1 MSKNTQVKNNSL
13 PLLILALDFGG
24 SATKGIYCAFEQNN
38 PSSLVMEP
46 EVLKVSL
53 ESVTSHTQS
62 LGVTEPENV
71 AWVNYMGETF
81 VVGYLAKSKYY
92 ANEGLKEL
100 KYERAIAK
108 TVSAIWVVSQKVKLG
123 MKCRLA
129 LACLLPPGE
138 LENKESFYKQLLTVL
153 ADFVTPTGRMRVE
166 LIEFKCLPEGAGIYL
181 AYQKKL
187 GQAIKTKVIALPM
200 IGYRNAS
207 VLISN
212 KGIVA
217 ADGKT
222 SDLGMIRLL
231 EKILAKTSGQT
242 AAKLAPAVVA
252 AGNDVSTTPF
262 FRLLRST
269 NQANKQHE
277 LQQLQKAVK
286 LARSEYAVLLT
297 SWLDQVISISSVD
310 EILFCGGTADYL
322 RKELNSHYPG
332 TPCLWGVG
340 AEIPEQVD
348 TFSLGTRLA
357 DVYSVFL
364 YFSEQVHQRF
374 LPTHKASSR
383 GL

>member
-1 MSKNTQVKNNSL
+1 
-13 PLLILALDFGG
+13 
-24 SATKGIYCAFEQNN
+24 
-38 PSSLVMEP
+38 
-46 EVLKVSL
+46 
-53 ESVTSHTQS
+53 
-62 LGVTEPENV
+62 
-71 AWVNYMGETF
+71 MGETF

-108 TVSAIWVVSQKVKLG
+108 TVSAIWVVSQKLKLG

-138 LENKESFYKQLLTVL
+138 LENKESFHKQLLTVL
-153 ADFVTPTGRMRVE
+153 SDFLTPTGRMRVE

-187 GQAIKTKVIALPM
+187 GQAIKAKVIALAM

-231 EKILAKTSGQT
+231 EKILTKTSGQT
-242 AAKLAPAVVA
+242 AVKLAPAVVA
-252 AGNDVSTTPF
+252 AGSDVSITPF
-262 FRLLRST
+262 LRLLRST

-286 LARSEYAVLLT
+286 FARSEYAAVLT

-340 AEIPEQVD
+340 AEIPEQID
-348 TFSLGTRLA
+348 SFGLGSRLA

-364 YFSEQVHQRF
+364 YFSEQVNKCL
-374 LPTHKASSR
+374 LPTKNAIAR

>member
-1 MSKNTQVKNNSL
+1 
-13 PLLILALDFGG
+13 
-24 SATKGIYCAFEQNN
+24 
-38 PSSLVMEP
+38 
-46 EVLKVSL
+46 
-53 ESVTSHTQS
+53 
-62 LGVTEPENV
+62 
-71 AWVNYMGETF
+71 
-81 VVGYLAKSKYY
+81 
-92 ANEGLKEL
+92 
-100 KYERAIAK
+100 
-108 TVSAIWVVSQKVKLG
+108 

-166 LIEFKCLPEGAGIYL
+166 LIEFKCLPEGAEIYL

-187 GQAIKTKVIALPM
+187 GQAIKTKVIALAM

-217 ADGKT
+217 TDGKT

-242 AAKLAPAVVA
+242 ASQLAPAVVA
-252 AGNDVSTTPF
+252 AGSDVSATPF

-269 NQANKQHE
+269 NHANKQHE

-286 LARSEYAVLLT
+286 LGRSEYAAVLI

-322 RKELNSHYPG
+322 RKELNLHYPG

-340 AEIPEQVD
+340 AEIPEQID
-348 TFSLGTRLA
+348 SFGLRTRLA
-357 DVYSVFL
+357 DVYIVFL
-364 YFSEQVHQRF
+364 YFSEQVNKRL
-374 LPTHKASSR
+374 LPTNKARSR